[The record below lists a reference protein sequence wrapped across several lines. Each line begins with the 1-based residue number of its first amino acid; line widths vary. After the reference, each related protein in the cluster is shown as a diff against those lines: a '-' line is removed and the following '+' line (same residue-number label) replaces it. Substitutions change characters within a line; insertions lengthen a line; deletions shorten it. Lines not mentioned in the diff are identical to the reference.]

1 MASIKSMA
9 NCLWFDGQAEDAA
22 KYYVSIFP
30 NSRITQITHYGKAGQ
45 DEHQKE
51 PGSVLTV
58 SFELDG
64 SRFVGLNGGPNFK
77 FNEAISFEIGC
88 DTQQDIDY
96 FWNKLTAGGDPA
108 AQVCGWLKDKY
119 GVSWQVVPTIM
130 YQMLEGSPTPA
141 SERVM
146 AAMMKMKKLDLA
158 TLEQAFAGGEAP
170 KESKAKAHAGTR

>member
-1 MASIKSMA
+1 MAAITSLA
-9 NCLWFDGQAEDAA
+9 NCLWFDGQAEEAA

-45 DEHQKE
+45 DQHQKE

-64 SRFVGLNGGPNFK
+64 HKFVGLNGGPNFK
-77 FNEAISFEIGC
+77 FNEAISFEISC

-96 FWNKLTAGGDPA
+96 FWNKLTTGGDPE

-119 GVSWQVVPTIM
+119 GVSWQVAPTVM
-130 YQMLEGSPTPA
+130 YKMLEGSPTPA
-141 SERVM
+141 SERAM

-158 TLEQAFAGGEAP
+158 TLEKAYAGDETAKGSTE
-170 KESKAKAHAGTR
+170 KAHAGRS